1 MNHLSLLN
9 GHLRAWTLIF
19 VLSSIARRTMG
30 PKCHR
35 FDQYQDVIIGGG
47 DVKSPGHLLNG
58 KPNGPS

>member
-30 PKCHR
+30 PKC
-35 FDQYQDVIIGGG
+35 QYQDVIIGGG